1 MKATLPEHRDPYGLP
16 IPGQDSPAYPFFI
29 IEAVCIFY
37 FVIELFLRFW
47 VSHTNMEFFS
57 DILNII
63 DILAIIPFFTDILLV
78 LLGMVILQIPWVGGS
93 ASMGI
98 SENHKKRYTIQNIAT
113 IH

>member
-78 LLGMVILQIPWVGGS
+78 LLGMVLMRIICFSQ
-93 ASMGI
+93 A
-98 SENHKKRYTIQNIAT
+98 N
-113 IH
+113 